1 MKQAKPISTIFII
14 VLICCSCSI
23 GQSTGGIEKNI
34 SNSVPRTGILGMI
47 NDGASVHPIGDVSNA
62 KAYPEGVRTTVVI
75 SRREFICNLIS
86 SCGIYPYGKTNN
98 GDGAIVNLGGVSSGA
113 TVPNIDGSA
122 VRIVSMAK
130 AKS

>member
-1 MKQAKPISTIFII
+1 
-14 VLICCSCSI
+14 
-23 GQSTGGIEKNI
+23 
-34 SNSVPRTGILGMI
+34 MI
-47 NDGASVHPIGDVSNA
+47 NDGASVYPVGEVSNA
-62 KAYPEGVRTTVVI
+62 KAYPEGIRTTVSI

-98 GDGAIVNLGGVSSGA
+98 GDGAIVNLGGVMSGA

-122 VRIVSMAK
+122 VRIVSAAMDK